1 MGVISRQDLTL
12 GSPWMNAAGT
22 LGFRPARA
30 NQPWPWPVEAGAFV
44 TNPIS
49 LRRRTPAEE
58 RALLR
63 YPGGFLLHT
72 GLPNP
77 GMRAAL
83 NEYGQRWARSQTPV
97 WVRLLAQSPDEV
109 ARMVEMLEGQEGVT
123 ALELGIPPGSTAQ
136 DALGLVA
143 ATGVELPVVVNV
155 PVTEAG
161 AEWLMELPYTG
172 ASAISLS
179 GPRGALPG
187 PNGRLVTGRLY
198 GPALFPLALAGVRA
212 AQKTGLPV
220 IAGCG
225 VYRLEDGEALL
236 AAGAWAVQ
244 VDTALW
250 KRIVEKENGE

>member
-1 MGVISRQDLTL
+1 MDTITRQDLTL
-12 GSPWMNAAGT
+12 NSPWMNAAGS
-22 LGFRPARA
+22 LGFRSPRG
-30 NQPWPWPVEAGAFV
+30 WSWPVELGAFV

-49 LRRRTPAEE
+49 LRRRSPAEE

-63 YPGGFLLHT
+63 YPGGCLLHT

-77 GMRAAL
+77 GLRSIL
-83 NEYGQRWARSQTPV
+83 NENRQRWARSQAPV
-97 WVRLLAQSPDEV
+97 WVHLLAQTPDEV
-109 ARMVEMLEGQEGVT
+109 SRMVEMLEGQDGVT
-123 ALELGIPPGSTAQ
+123 AVELSIPPGSTPQ

-155 PVTEAG
+155 PATEAG

-179 GPRGALPG
+179 GPRGSLPG
-187 PNGRLVTGRLY
+187 QDGRVVTGRLY

-212 AQKTGLPV
+212 AHKIGLPV

-244 VDTALW
+244 VDTVLW
-250 KRIVEKENGE
+250 KRIGE